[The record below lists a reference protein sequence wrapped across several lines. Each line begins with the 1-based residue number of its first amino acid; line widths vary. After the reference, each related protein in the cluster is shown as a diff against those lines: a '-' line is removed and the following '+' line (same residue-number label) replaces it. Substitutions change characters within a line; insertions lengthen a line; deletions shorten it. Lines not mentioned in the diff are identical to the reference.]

1 VLGVGE
7 RMEQLVHVGA
17 AARGA
22 GGVGDHE
29 HQLRRSPFGKPR
41 IRAGWPCRIPRCS
54 RSNRWDSQARGRRGA
69 SGKGGEEGGDGPKGA
84 AFRPRPWKGSSAS
97 FPRRLR
103 ARGSA
108 EGGKASPRHCA
119 ANGRLLAQSLRF
131 GKLWARTDTARV
143 AMIATVHRVG
153 ADIAAAPRWQ
163 DIPTLPRGAA
173 AMVNAHSLFS
183 HQRDGVLKVAITP

>member
-119 ANGRLLAQSLRF
+119 ANARLLAQSLRF
-131 GKLWARTDTARV
+131 GKLRVRTDTARGDHRYDAPCRGGQPFTPGSFLV
-143 AMIATVHRVG
+143 VLRIDLCRIAIRRETG
-153 ADIAAAPRWQ
+153 
-163 DIPTLPRGAA
+163 
-173 AMVNAHSLFS
+173 
-183 HQRDGVLKVAITP
+183 